1 MRVAI
6 QAITLVFS
14 SNTVGN
20 MPRQILL
27 LPLLMSLNAGFV
39 DTAGFLALQGLF
51 TAHVTGN
58 FVTFGAAMVL
68 GTSGALAKLLA
79 LPVFCLVVISTRV
92 FSFFLPAIG
101 LPIFRSMLAI
111 KVLLLAIGA
120 VCAVHFGPFVQGD
133 SWQAICTGMIL
144 VAAMAI
150 QNAAHRIHMGTEP
163 PSTLMTGTTTQ
174 IMIDVADV
182 LRGRAGLAV
191 DRRQAASWQDGG
203 ECGGLRA
210 GLRCWCMSLR
220 EARDVVFRP
229 PSAGRF
235 AGRVPGTR
243 RAEVMPIVLATAG
256 SVKSSRGGA
265 SPCCRFG
272 SVS

>member
-1 MRVAI
+1 MSRH
-6 QAITLVFS
+6 
-14 SNTVGN
+14 
-20 MPRQILL
+20 MLL

-39 DTAGFLALQGLF
+39 DTAGYLALQGLF

-79 LPVFCLVVISTRV
+79 LPVFCLVVISTRL

-101 LPIFRSMLAI
+101 LPIFRSMLAL

-120 VCAVHFGPFVQGD
+120 VCAVRFGPFVQGD

-163 PSTLMTGTTTQ
+163 PSTLMTGTTAQ

-182 LRGRAGLAV
+182 LRGAPVPVLTVAKPRLGKMAANVTVFALGCAAGAVLYAKLGTWCFVIPPLVALPAIFLA
-191 DRRQAASWQDGG
+191 AA
-203 ECGGLRA
+203 E
-210 GLRCWCMSLR
+210 
-220 EARDVVFRP
+220 P
-229 PSAGRF
+229 
-235 AGRVPGTR
+235 
-243 RAEVMPIVLATAG
+243 
-256 SVKSSRGGA
+256 K
-265 SPCCRFG
+265 
-272 SVS
+272 